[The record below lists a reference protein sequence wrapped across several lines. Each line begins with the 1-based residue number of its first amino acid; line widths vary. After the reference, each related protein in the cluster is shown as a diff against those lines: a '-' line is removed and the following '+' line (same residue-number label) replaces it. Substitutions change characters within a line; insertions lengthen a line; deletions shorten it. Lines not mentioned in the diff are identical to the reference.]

1 MSIQYLSLLLVVI
14 LVLTIGIVLL
24 LRRKAPGT
32 VDSLSMLVVIVAI
45 WIMAYL
51 LLHNLNETYA
61 SLNML
66 TSINYLCLTTAASAQ
81 LLFAFSYTNRTHWQT
96 SATYLFLLIEPILT
110 QILFWTEPSRVILF
124 NPKNMLWEQINL
136 IYISYLLAASIF
148 LFMETFLNKPRL
160 HFLRAGTI
168 LAGAIFPTFG
178 NLLIFI
184 SHFTLGTDIY
194 IAVFSYSLAIAG
206 FAYGNLNSSLI
217 ETTPLTRDV
226 VVEGMDDGWM
236 VVDHQNKIID
246 MNSSAEKITG
256 MSREKVYGL
265 PVDQILSEWPKV
277 LQSPE
282 GVKEMEIRR
291 TTKAQSERKYLNL
304 RISQLINKNNL
315 PFGHLI
321 VWRDITGRKLADAIH
336 QSARDELFVLLN
348 AISSLASRSMNL
360 EDFLSESSYQ
370 ILYSFHSQSVAVFLT
385 DEKDGSKQKLSL
397 KSHFG
402 FSPEYVNTINSK
414 AISTN
419 IYDWLMSNEENRPLV
434 LNHQRKSVTT
444 PFNPIMIGFNYVALI
459 PLIIYTQH
467 ENNVLGCLCLGR
479 NGDTIYSQDEVLRLT
494 TITNQIATLI
504 DSNRRRQFAIA
515 LGERQRLL
523 RDLHD
528 SVSQKLYGLVALTE
542 AAQAGIEAGSN
553 IAPVEVLSRIG
564 ENARQAVKEMR
575 LFLYE
580 MQPVDL
586 KDGLVSSLQH
596 RLAAVEGRAD
606 IKARMLSDENIQL
619 EKDDEIALYYI
630 AQEALNNILR
640 HAHARNVSVNLK
652 QTRQNVILEIKDD
665 GQGFEMKKLDN
676 SGLGL
681 GNMRDRAMQA
691 NGKFKIISKV
701 NTGTKIVVSVARK
714 GIL

>member
-1 MSIQYLSLLLVVI
+1 MMII
-14 LVLTIGIVLL
+14 LAIGIVLL
-24 LRRKAPGT
+24 LRRKAPDT
-32 VDSLSMLVVIVAI
+32 VGGLSILVVIVAI
-45 WIMAYL
+45 WVITYQ
-51 LLHNLNETYA
+51 LHDINESYIP
-61 SLNML
+61 LDVL
-66 TSINYLCLTTAASAQ
+66 KSINYGCLTAAASAQ
-81 LLFAFSYTNRTHWQT
+81 LLFAFSYTNRTRWLT
-96 SATYLFLLIEPILT
+96 SATYIFLLVEPILT

-124 NPKNMLWEQINL
+124 NPESRIWDQINL
-136 IYISYLLAASIF
+136 IYISHLLAASIF
-148 LFMETFLNKPRL
+148 LITDTFLNKPRS

-168 LAGAIFPTFG
+168 LLGAVIPLFG

-184 SHFTLGTDIY
+184 SRGDLDTHIY
-194 IAVFSYSLAIAG
+194 IAVFSYLLAIAG
-206 FAYGNLNSSLI
+206 FSYGKFNSNLI
-217 ETTPLTRDV
+217 EVTPLTRDI

-236 VVDHQNKIID
+236 VVDHQDKIID
-246 MNSSAEKITG
+246 VNSAAEKMIG
-256 MSREKVYGL
+256 MPRERIYGL

-277 LQSPE
+277 LQFPE
-282 GVKEMEIRR
+282 GVKEMEMRR
-291 TTKAQSERKYLNL
+291 IVKAQNDWLYLNI
-304 RISQLINKNNL
+304 RISQLINKNNSQ
-315 PFGHLI
+315 FGHLI
-321 VWRDITGRKLADAIH
+321 VWRDITGRKLADEAH
-336 QSARDELFVLLN
+336 QRARDELFVLLN

-370 ILYSFHSQSVAVFLT
+370 IVYSFHSLAVAVFLT
-385 DEKDGSKQKLSL
+385 EEKDGNKQKLSL

-402 FSPEYVNTINSK
+402 FSPEHINTINSK
-414 AISTN
+414 KITSN
-419 IYDWLMSNEENRPLV
+419 IYDWLIRNEENRPLI
-434 LNHQRKSVTT
+434 LDHQDKSTNIPFT
-444 PFNPIMIGFNYVALI
+444 PTSIGFNYVALI

-479 NGDTIYSQDEVLRLT
+479 NETTTYSQDEVIRLT
-494 TITNQIATLI
+494 TIANQIATLI

-542 AAQAGIEAGSN
+542 AAQAGIEAGSV
-553 IAPVEVLSRIG
+553 IAPMEVLARIG

-606 IKARMLSDENIQL
+606 IKARMISDENIQL
-619 EKDDEIALYYI
+619 EKDNEIALYYI

-640 HAHARNVSVNLK
+640 HAHAKNVSVNLE
-652 QTRQNVILEIKDD
+652 QTRQSVILKITDD
-665 GQGFEMKKLDN
+665 GQGFDIKKIDN

-681 GNMRDRAMQA
+681 RNMKERAVQA
-691 NGKFKIISKV
+691 NGKCRITSKIG
-701 NTGTKIVVSVARK
+701 TGTKIVVSVARK
-714 GIL
+714 SSL